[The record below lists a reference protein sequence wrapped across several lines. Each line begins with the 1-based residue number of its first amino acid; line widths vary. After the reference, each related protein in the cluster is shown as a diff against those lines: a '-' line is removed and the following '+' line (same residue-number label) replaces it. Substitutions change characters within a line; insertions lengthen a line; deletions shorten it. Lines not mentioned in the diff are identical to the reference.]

1 MRNAFTDYKSLLNTF
16 SYEEQIN
23 EIDKKKNELAN
34 EKLAANK
41 RDNRT

>member
-23 EIDKKKNELAN
+23 EIDKKKKKMN
-34 EKLAANK
+34 
-41 RDNRT
+41 

>member
-23 EIDKKKNELAN
+23 EIDKKK
-34 EKLAANK
+34 KK
-41 RDNRT
+41 